1 MVREHAI
8 CPVWWFAFGHA
19 VKMSSA
25 KAGTDPFT
33 LAIATAVDTVAA
45 APTAGE
51 TTPATPQI
59 HVHHFHHQS
68 CLHHPE
74 VLCTTLPTGVPV
86 VSRSEDDYAV
96 VLNSTNATCSPLRPT
111 LQPVNNKLSTVIFT
125 APRKTV
131 CTATIRHPSLA
142 SLVFHQPRNTHSLDP
157 ASPSNSSFFNNAT
170 GASPTFVS
178 QTSSPHFFPRDQPGA
193 SVGGSSINGA
203 HATPTSLYAQT
214 ITGQSVSQTNTPSR
228 VVPVSFVPERAA
240 TLSPGD
246 PSIYY
251 RLATAGY
258 NLQTTTN
265 DQQRG
270 CPNIPDPTPCI
281 NLTDRLLRWFRAGET
296 TSVGRDTNADN
307 MQAQRRRS
315 KSQPPQHQRR
325 VQLVQIDPRCVQT
338 ALEVTS
344 NNATKRNEPTQHQRP
359 KALVSPPNGAYQA
372 PSSRRR
378 QLPPAP
384 CTCSHHHQPQL
395 HQTPQQVS
403 LASPLDHQHRSR
415 LPRWLFP
422 CGPHQKHSLSPPPT
436 CPPCVVPPPPPPRS
450 TAIKLK
456 PSTRSVEV
464 QTQPEAI
471 PACCCAST
479 GIEPAICGLDGLSG
493 CCSGEHK
500 QHIMLHH
507 YHFHHYYHCEAQEPA
522 NTPAAANA
530 TTSTAVAVAVAEPV
544 DSRPSSPLIKLSVT
558 WPPNAAIS
566 VEEHGEEEGENG
578 SAVLHLLT
586 TEERHADETCAT
598 IEQTA
603 DGDPPAPVSDALRAI
618 ESAKVETPTGQPTRP
633 SFKVE
638 EVETRN
644 EEPPTR
650 ILLNTQA
657 SVIDVNQ
664 TDQRRFFLQNI
675 NQLKR
680 TGWYWG
686 PLTIEEAELLLKD
699 RPNGSF
705 LVRDSGHELYILSVS
720 FRAENRTYHTRIEHT
735 GGKFGFAVQGD
746 ADTTSP
752 SIAQFINHV
761 IAESERGR
769 TRFFLRQSALTTSA
783 NQQGGGATDQS
794 EDENHHV
801 EARLLYPVSR
811 FLVVH
816 SLAHLCR
823 FEILLKVRKDHIDL
837 LPLPER
843 LKKYLH
849 ERQYYTEFVQA
860 YLESAGHLLPN
871 NLITTEA
878 TNASTSEVAM
888 EEDEIED
895 HV

>member
-1 MVREHAI
+1 
-8 CPVWWFAFGHA
+8 
-19 VKMSSA
+19 MSSA

-33 LAIATAVDTVAA
+33 LAIATAVDTV
-45 APTAGE
+45 TASPSVGE
-51 TTPATPQI
+51 TTSTTPQI

-68 CLHHPE
+68 CPHHPE
-74 VLCTTLPTGVPV
+74 VLCTSLPAGVPV

-96 VLNSTNATCSPLRPT
+96 VFNSTNATRSPFRPT
-111 LQPVNNKLSTVIFT
+111 LQPVNNKLSTVIFA

-157 ASPSNSSFFNNAT
+157 VSPSNSSFFNNAT
-170 GASPTFVS
+170 GTSPTFVS

-193 SVGGSSINGA
+193 SVGGSSTNGP
-203 HATPTSLYAQT
+203 HTTPTSLYTQT
-214 ITGQSVSQTNTPSR
+214 ISGQSVSQTNTPSR
-228 VVPVSFVPERAA
+228 VVPVGFVPERAA
-240 TLSPGD
+240 ILSPGD

-258 NLQTTTN
+258 NLQATTN

-270 CPNIPDPTPCI
+270 CPNVPDPTPAI

-296 TSVGRDTNADN
+296 TGVGRDTSTDN
-307 MQAQRRRS
+307 MRAQRRRS

-359 KALVSPPNGAYQA
+359 KALVSPPNGTCPT
-372 PSSRRR
+372 PSNRRR
-378 QLPPAP
+378 QLPLAP

-403 LASPLDHQHRSR
+403 LASPVDHQHRSR
-415 LPRWLFP
+415 LPRWLLS
-422 CGPHQKHSLSPPPT
+422 CGPHQKHSLSPPPA

-450 TAIKLK
+450 TAVKLK
-456 PSTRSVEV
+456 PATRSVEV

-471 PACCCAST
+471 PACCCASA
-479 GIEPAICGLDGLSG
+479 GIEPAICGIDGLTG

-522 NTPAAANA
+522 STPTAANT
-530 TTSTAVAVAVAEPV
+530 TTSTTVAVAEPV

-566 VEEHGEEEGENG
+566 VEEQGEVEGENG
-578 SAVLHLLT
+578 SEVPHLLT
-586 TEERHADETCAT
+586 AEECHADEACAAV
-598 IEQTA
+598 EQTV

-618 ESAKVETPTGQPTRP
+618 ESAKVETPTGQPARP
-633 SFKVE
+633 IFKVE
-638 EVETRN
+638 EVETIH

-650 ILLNTQA
+650 IPLNTQA
-657 SVIDVNQ
+657 FVMDVNQ
-664 TDQRRFFLQNI
+664 TDQRRIFLQNI

-783 NQQGGGATDQS
+783 NQQGGGGTADQS

-837 LPLPER
+837 LPLPDR

-860 YLESAGHLLPN
+860 YLESVGHLLPN
-871 NLITTEA
+871 NPITAEA
-878 TNASTSEVAM
+878 TNTSMSEVAM